1 MTGAAPA
8 ADAPREVFLRAE
20 GTRFEVERVEERSLP
35 PGTVRLLDHRPAADR
50 LALLHAPVPEGPA
63 GAEAF
68 GRAARELL
76 VAFVRAEAA
85 RVLPDALFAAAD
97 EIGAPR
103 PPRVRIGMPRTR
115 WASRSSSG
123 TISCNLELMFLPR
136 DLVRH
141 VLLHELSHVT
151 HMDHGPAFH
160 ALLAR
165 LDPLSRVHEAAL
177 RNAVRNYVP
186 AWIRP

>member
-1 MTGAAPA
+1 MAT
-8 ADAPREVFLRAE
+8 PRELFLRAE
-20 GTRFEVERVEERSLP
+20 GTRFDVERVEERSLP

-50 LALLHAPVPEGPA
+50 LTVMHAPAPEGPA
-63 GAEAF
+63 ANALEGAV
-68 GRAARELL
+68 RELL
-76 VAFVRAEAA
+76 LAFVKAEAA
-85 RVLPDALFAAAD
+85 RTLPDALFAVAG
-97 EIGAPR
+97 EIGMPP
-103 PPRVRIGMPRTR
+103 PPRVRLGMPRTR

-123 TISCNLELMFLPR
+123 TISCNIELMFLPR

-141 VLLHELSHVT
+141 VLLHELAHVA

-177 RNAVRNYVP
+177 RTAVRNYVP
-186 AWIRP
+186 AWVRP